1 MTYSYIGKMA
11 AYERDRQGVSAETVC
26 KGLCDL
32 DIYNSFE
39 KGEDV
44 GDIHVVRMVLQRL
57 GISASLAGRYLCR
70 DEYDEIYARFNILEL
85 LRAGR
90 LESAK
95 KAIEE
100 YENRYCV
107 RGNRLNMQFM
117 TYMNAR
123 IAQLDGDTVEALCM
137 YKKAIGYTIEDY
149 GVAEFT
155 CISIYEYFMLANIAQ
170 LNAALGNYME
180 AEKLYERLLAYCHRR
195 NSDCWTMACVYPKTI
210 CEMLDINTPE
220 RMGDY
225 DRQVWLNECNAAL
238 KVLSDTSRL
247 HYICPLLNKRHTLL
261 ELLGEEPDKQ
271 YDSFLE
277 HYEWLRNRYHVEGEL
292 LEWYPY
298 YNSDWEFYPVEK
310 LINERRKLYGM
321 TIEELAEGV
330 CAPETVSRI
339 INRRVSPKR
348 STVEALLDKLGLRG
362 VLLED
367 VMVCD
372 DWETHRIWDDMVHAQ
387 AIDDYVTGRRLNEKI
402 AKKLDVNIP
411 INRMLL
417 EYVNVGA
424 DMGIEKNNYEKYA
437 LLHEKMLGFNIENIE
452 KLTIFTRI
460 ETMVINRYFYC
471 MDKVKNYTKL
481 GVYEHMCNTYLSD
494 SGNDRASATNFEG
507 TLTRCASYTGN
518 AARFTDSN
526 NYSEW
531 GINLELNCE
540 RMHCL
545 STIIYCIPWNN
556 AECGNSVSDD
566 DIKMCECAYWIA
578 WMLKEKGRM
587 KLYNGWIEKH
597 NVK

>member
-44 GDIHVVRMVLQRL
+44 GDIHVVRLLLQRL

-70 DEYDEIYARFNILEL
+70 DEYDEMHARFNILEL
-85 LRAGR
+85 LRADELILAKTAA
-90 LESAK
+90 LEYK
-95 KAIEE
+95 
-100 YENRYCV
+100 NRYCA
-107 RGNRLNMQFM
+107 GSRLNKQFM

-123 IAQLDGDTVEALCM
+123 IAQLDGDSVEALHL

-155 CISIYEYFMLANIAQ
+155 CISVYEYFMLANIAR
-170 LNAALGNYME
+170 LNAVFENYME

-195 NSDCWTMACVYPKTI
+195 NSDHWTMACVYPKTV
-210 CEMLDINTPE
+210 CEMLDINSPDSMGIYE
-220 RMGDY
+220 R
-225 DRQVWLNECNAAL
+225 RVWLEECNAAIKAL
-238 KVLSDTSRL
+238 CDTSRL
-247 HYICPLLNKRHTLL
+247 HYICPLLRKRHALL
-261 ELLGEEPDKQ
+261 ELLGEAPDRQ
-271 YDSFLE
+271 WDGFLE
-277 HYEWLRNRYHVEGEL
+277 HYEWLRNKYHIKGEL

-330 CAPETVSRI
+330 CTSETVSRI

-348 STVEALLDKLGLRG
+348 STVEALLGKLGLRG
-362 VLLED
+362 VLAED

-411 INRMLL
+411 INRMFL

-424 DMGIEKNNYEKYA
+424 DMGIAKI
-437 LLHEKMLGFNIENIE
+437 G
-452 KLTIFTRI
+452 
-460 ETMVINRYFYC
+460 
-471 MDKVKNYTKL
+471 
-481 GVYEHMCNTYLSD
+481 
-494 SGNDRASATNFEG
+494 RA
-507 TLTRCASYTGN
+507 
-518 AARFTDSN
+518 
-526 NYSEW
+526 
-531 GINLELNCE
+531 
-540 RMHCL
+540 H
-545 STIIYCIPWNN
+545 
-556 AECGNSVSDD
+556 V
-566 DIKMCECAYWIA
+566 
-578 WMLKEKGRM
+578 
-587 KLYNGWIEKH
+587 
-597 NVK
+597 

>member
-44 GDIHVVRMVLQRL
+44 GDIHVVRLLLQRL
-57 GISASLAGRYLCR
+57 GISASFAGRYLCR
-70 DEYDEIYARFNILEL
+70 DEYDEMHARFNILEL
-85 LRAGR
+85 LRADELILAKTAA
-90 LESAK
+90 LEYK
-95 KAIEE
+95 
-100 YENRYCV
+100 NRYCAES
-107 RGNRLNMQFM
+107 RLNKQFM
-117 TYMNAR
+117 AYMNAG
-123 IAQLDGDTVEALCM
+123 IAQLDGDSVEALRL

-155 CISIYEYFMLANIAQ
+155 CISVYEYFMLANIAR
-170 LNAALGNYME
+170 LNAVLENYME

-195 NSDCWTMACVYPKTI
+195 NSDCWTMACVYPKTV
-210 CEMLDINTPE
+210 C
-220 RMGDY
+220 
-225 DRQVWLNECNAAL
+225 
-238 KVLSDTSRL
+238 DTARL
-247 HYICPLLNKRHTLL
+247 HYICLLLRKRHALL
-261 ELLGEEPDKQ
+261 ELLGEAPDRQ
-271 YDSFLE
+271 WDDFLE
-277 HYEWLRNRYHVEGEL
+277 HYEWLRNKYHIKGEL

-348 STVEALLDKLGLRG
+348 STVEALLDKLELRG

-402 AKKLDVNIP
+402 KKKLDLNIP

-481 GVYEHMCNTYLSD
+481 GVYESMCNAYLSTL
-494 SGNDRASATNFEG
+494 GNERAFASNCEG
-507 TLTRCASYTGN
+507 IFMRCASYTGN

-526 NYSEW
+526 NYSES
-531 GINLELNCE
+531 GIKLELNCE
-540 RMHCL
+540 RIHCL
-545 STIIYCIPWNN
+545 SSIIYCIPWNN

>member
-1 MTYSYIGKMA
+1 M
-11 AYERDRQGVSAETVC
+11 
-26 KGLCDL
+26 
-32 DIYNSFE
+32 
-39 KGEDV
+39 
-44 GDIHVVRMVLQRL
+44 
-57 GISASLAGRYLCR
+57 
-70 DEYDEIYARFNILEL
+70 
-85 LRAGR
+85 
-90 LESAK
+90 
-95 KAIEE
+95 
-100 YENRYCV
+100 
-107 RGNRLNMQFM
+107 
-117 TYMNAR
+117 
-123 IAQLDGDTVEALCM
+123 
-137 YKKAIGYTIEDY
+137 
-149 GVAEFT
+149 
-155 CISIYEYFMLANIAQ
+155 
-170 LNAALGNYME
+170 
-180 AEKLYERLLAYCHRR
+180 
-195 NSDCWTMACVYPKTI
+195 
-210 CEMLDINTPE
+210 
-220 RMGDY
+220 
-225 DRQVWLNECNAAL
+225 
-238 KVLSDTSRL
+238 
-247 HYICPLLNKRHTLL
+247 L
-261 ELLGEEPDKQ
+261 ELLGEAPDRQ
-271 YDSFLE
+271 WDDFLE
-277 HYEWLRNRYHVEGEL
+277 HYEWLRNKYHIKGEL

-372 DWETHRIWDDMVHAQ
+372 DWETHRIWDDMVDAQ

-411 INRMLL
+411 INRMFL

-424 DMGIEKNNYEKYA
+424 DMGIAKNNYEKYA

-481 GVYEHMCNTYLSD
+481 GVYESMCNTYLSTL
-494 SGNDRASATNFEG
+494 GNERAFASNCEG
-507 TLTRCASYTGN
+507 IFMRCASYTGN

-526 NYSEW
+526 NYSES
-531 GINLELNCE
+531 GIKLELNCE
-540 RMHCL
+540 RIHCL
-545 STIIYCIPWNN
+545 SSIIYCIPWNN